1 MMRPRHAA
9 AKKSSSNS
17 KISFLFS
24 NAFAP
29 IWELGLILDQN
40 KNTAMYTGLQH
51 LHSGLAY
58 LALAALVIVM
68 IYALIGS
75 LSGREFT
82 EKDRKIAMI
91 GFILAHIQLLIGL
104 VLYFVS
110 PLGFSLLTSGGAMG
124 DKVARLTALEHPLIN
139 ILAIVIISVGY
150 IRAKKMTESRARFRS
165 IYMMYAIGL
174 VLILSRI
181 PWSSWLG

>member
-1 MMRPRHAA
+1 
-9 AKKSSSNS
+9 
-17 KISFLFS
+17 
-24 NAFAP
+24 
-29 IWELGLILDQN
+29 
-40 KNTAMYTGLQH
+40 MYTGLQH

-82 EKDRKIAMI
+82 EKDRKFAMI
-91 GFILAHIQLLIGL
+91 GFILAHIQLLVGL
-104 VLYFVS
+104 ILYFVS
-110 PLGFSLLTSGGAMG
+110 PLGFSLLTGGGAMG
-124 DKVARLTALEHPLIN
+124 DKVARLTALEHPVIN
-139 ILAIVIISVGY
+139 ILAIIIISVGY

-165 IYMMYAIGL
+165 IYMFYAIGL

-181 PWSSWLG
+181 PWSNWLG

>member
-1 MMRPRHAA
+1 
-9 AKKSSSNS
+9 
-17 KISFLFS
+17 
-24 NAFAP
+24 
-29 IWELGLILDQN
+29 
-40 KNTAMYTGLQH
+40 MYTGLQH

-82 EKDRKIAMI
+82 EKDRKFAMI
-91 GFILAHIQLLIGL
+91 GFILAHIQLLVGL
-104 VLYFVS
+104 ILYFVS
-110 PLGFSLLTSGGAMG
+110 PLGFSLLTSGNAMA
-124 DKVARLTALEHPLIN
+124 DKVARLTALEHPVIN
-139 ILAIVIISVGY
+139 ILAIIIISVGY

>member
-1 MMRPRHAA
+1 
-9 AKKSSSNS
+9 
-17 KISFLFS
+17 
-24 NAFAP
+24 
-29 IWELGLILDQN
+29 
-40 KNTAMYTGLQH
+40 MYTGLQH

-91 GFILAHIQLLIGL
+91 GFILAHIQLLVGL
-104 VLYFVS
+104 ILYFVS
-110 PLGFSLLTSGGAMG
+110 PLGFSLLTGGGAMA
-124 DKVARLTALEHPLIN
+124 DKVARLTALEHPVIN
-139 ILAIVIISVGY
+139 ILAIIIISVGY
-150 IRAKKMTESRARFRS
+150 IRAKRMTESRARFRS

-181 PWSSWLG
+181 PWSNWLG